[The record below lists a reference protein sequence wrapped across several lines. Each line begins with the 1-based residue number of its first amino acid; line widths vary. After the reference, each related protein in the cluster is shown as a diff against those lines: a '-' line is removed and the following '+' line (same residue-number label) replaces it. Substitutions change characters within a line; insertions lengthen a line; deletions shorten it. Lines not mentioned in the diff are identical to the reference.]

1 MKTPVQTRCGV
12 HERYTTMY
20 KRKMIDPDVMHQ
32 NNQINQL
39 LQKGMTVKDI
49 SEELGVSEWLVFKV
63 AKATNA
69 YNDKDGKRII

>member
-1 MKTPVQTRCGV
+1 
-12 HERYTTMY
+12 MY
-20 KRKMIDPDVMHQ
+20 KRKMIDPDVMRQ

-69 YNDKDGKRII
+69 YNDKDGKRIIWEMTENLSLLNV

>member
-1 MKTPVQTRCGV
+1 
-12 HERYTTMY
+12 
-20 KRKMIDPDVMHQ
+20 MIDPDIMRQ

>member
-1 MKTPVQTRCGV
+1 
-12 HERYTTMY
+12 MY
-20 KRKMIDPDVMHQ
+20 KRKMIDPDVMRQ

-49 SEELGVSEWLVFKV
+49 SEELGVSEWIVFKV

>member
-1 MKTPVQTRCGV
+1 
-12 HERYTTMY
+12 MY

>member
-1 MKTPVQTRCGV
+1 
-12 HERYTTMY
+12 MY
-20 KRKMIDPDVMHQ
+20 KQKMIDPDVMRQ

>member
-1 MKTPVQTRCGV
+1 
-12 HERYTTMY
+12 MY
-20 KRKMIDPDVMHQ
+20 KRKMIDPDIMRQ

>member
-1 MKTPVQTRCGV
+1 
-12 HERYTTMY
+12 
-20 KRKMIDPDVMHQ
+20 MIDPDVMRQ

-49 SEELGVSEWLVFKV
+49 SEELEVSEWLVFKV

>member
-1 MKTPVQTRCGV
+1 
-12 HERYTTMY
+12 MY
-20 KRKMIDPDVMHQ
+20 KRKMIDPDVMRQ